1 MPDEAEISSVCSTI
15 GESAIGR
22 VVAEFYRR
30 VPSDDVLGPM
40 YPPDDLAEAESR
52 LREFLVYRFGGSD
65 QYLQQPR
72 APATANPAC
81 SVLAHTTGSRSLG
94 HLDGSV
100 AFRSR
105 TATSG
110 RDHHARLPASDG
122 HVSDQLVTSPRAN
135 FKARTR
141 RLLET

>member
-65 QYLQQPR
+65 QYLQQRGHPR
-72 APATANPAC
+72 LRIRHAPFSLTQQARDRWVTLMDQSLSGAALPPA
-81 SVLAHTTGSRSLG
+81 VETIMRDFLHQ
-94 HLDGSV
+94 
-100 AFRSR
+100 
-105 TATSG
+105 TATFLINS
-110 RDHHARLPASDG
+110 
-122 HVSDQLVTSPRAN
+122 
-135 FKARTR
+135 
-141 RLLET
+141 